1 MSPVIV
7 CMKKRRSRK
16 TDSISQ
22 TSGDKRSVRSFVQD
36 LHSSPSELLYCEVIY
51 VPFAVG
57 NVTVGPITDNSQ
69 GLIKLGPGI

>member
-7 CMKKRRSRK
+7 CIKKRGSRK
-16 TDSISQ
+16 TDSGISQ

-36 LHSSPSELLYCEVIY
+36 LHSLASELLYCEVIY

-69 GLIKLGPGI
+69 GLIK

>member
-7 CMKKRRSRK
+7 CMKKRRSGK
-16 TDSISQ
+16 TDSGISQ

-36 LHSSPSELLYCEVIY
+36 SHGSPSELLYREVIY

-57 NVTVGPITDNSQ
+57 NVTVRPITDNSQ
-69 GLIKLGPGI
+69 GLIK

>member
-7 CMKKRRSRK
+7 CIKKRGSRK
-16 TDSISQ
+16 TDSGISQ
-22 TSGDKRSVRSFVQD
+22 TSGDKRSVRSFVRD
-36 LHSSPSELLYCEVIY
+36 LHSLPSELLYCEVIY

-69 GLIKLGPGI
+69 GLIK